1 MVVYEMFH
9 RSLES
14 TASYQEIEVVCL
26 MEPLA
31 VSSLC
36 LYTLIYQGS
45 IGMAVTLAFADLG
58 GGWERDHPPVSRRA
72 LGLLLPFL
80 VLLALLV
87 PFAEAWRH
95 RVSWLAPSWVGL
107 SMLALVPFFILSAG
121 WASAWWRRSPALLR
135 RKWGSGVVQA
145 GLVAMLL
152 YTVFLMFFCERPI
165 WRSAPVLGLIFSS
178 AGILGSLGAL
188 AIAAMPTARERSE
201 IVATV
206 PAAILRGALLL
217 SFLVM
222 TDLLFS
228 GHWYEV
234 GAGAG
239 RLLLVWVVA
248 GILAPAVLGYLALP
262 RWPERP
268 WVWPLAL
275 GMAALGQWC
284 AHHLMFLFGQLAP
297 PVQPW

>member
-1 MVVYEMFH
+1 
-9 RSLES
+9 
-14 TASYQEIEVVCL
+14 
-26 MEPLA
+26 MEPLE

-58 GGWERDHPPVSRRA
+58 GGWERDHPPVGRRA

-80 VLLALLV
+80 ALLALVV
-87 PFAEAWRH
+87 PFEEAWRH
-95 RVSWLAPSWVGL
+95 QVSWLAPSWVAL

-121 WASAWWRRSPALLR
+121 WATAWWRRSPALLR
-135 RKWGSGVVQA
+135 RKWGNGVAQA

-152 YTVFLMFFCERPI
+152 YTIFLMFLCDRPI

-188 AIAAMPTARERSE
+188 AIAAMPTARERAE
-201 IVATV
+201 IVAAV
-206 PAAILRGALLL
+206 PAAILRGGLLL

-222 TDLLFS
+222 SDLVFAGQWS
-228 GHWYEV
+228 EV
-234 GAGAG
+234 EPGAG
-239 RLLLVWVVA
+239 RFLSVW
-248 GILAPAVLGYLALP
+248 ILAGMVAPGVLGYWALP
-262 RWPERP
+262 RWPQRP

-275 GMAALGQWC
+275 GMAAVGQWS
-284 AHHLMFLFGQLAP
+284 AHHLMFMFGQLAP
-297 PVQPW
+297 PIEPW